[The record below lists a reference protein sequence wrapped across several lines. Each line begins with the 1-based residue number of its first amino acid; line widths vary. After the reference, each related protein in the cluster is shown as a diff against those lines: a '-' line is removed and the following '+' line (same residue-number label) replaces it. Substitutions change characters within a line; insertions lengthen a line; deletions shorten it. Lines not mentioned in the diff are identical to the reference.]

1 MVDIKILIF
10 LGHANL
16 LIFTESI
23 IQMNEHISL
32 NDGIFQPAI

>member
-1 MVDIKILIF
+1 MLDIKASIF
-10 LGHANL
+10 LGHANI
-16 LIFTESI
+16 LICTESI